1 MKQSYKIFINNIVI
15 ILAQHKQGFKL
26 PKRIENITIY
36 TINKLSNLQK
46 LITAIEIGSITE
58 NLVILTD
65 DLDWLQK
72 NFLKSFK
79 IVIAGGGLV
88 TNSTGKVLMMYRKKK
103 WDLPKGKIEKDE
115 SIKDGAVR
123 EIEEETG
130 VKVLAIQQKL
140 GKTYHT
146 YKLKDKWVLKET
158 HWYLMNGDDTSE
170 LVPETKEGIEK
181 VEWCTKKE
189 VKEYLKN
196 SYVSIQDVF
205 DLKKQV

>member
-1 MKQSYKIFINNIVI
+1 MI

-26 PKRIENITIY
+26 PKRTENITIY
-36 TINKLSNLQK
+36 HIDKLSNLQK

-58 NLVILTD
+58 NLIILSE
-65 DLDWLQK
+65 DLEWLQN

-79 IVIAGGGLV
+79 IIVAGGGLV
-88 TNSTGKVLMMYRKKK
+88 TNSAGKVLMMFRKKK
-103 WDLPKGKIEKDE
+103 WDLPKGKIEKGE

-130 VKVLAIQQKL
+130 VKVLAIQRKL

-158 HWYLMNGDDTSE
+158 HWFLMNGDDTSA
-170 LVPETKEGIEK
+170 LVPETKEDIEK

-189 VKEYLKN
+189 IKEYLKN

-205 DLKKQV
+205 DFKKQL